1 MIRFDNVTK
10 RYSDNIALNELT
22 FDTGYYNNT
31 ALVGNNGCGKTTTIN
46 VICNLI
52 KYDSGKAYIFERLI
66 TPSYNSYKNKI
77 GVVLS
82 TQYFI
87 NEFSLQEYWKF
98 VCRFQKVPPREANN
112 RIEDLTLLF
121 ELQNERNKKIKKLS
135 GGNQMKVSIGAALI
149 HNPDLII
156 LDEPFINLDI
166 KTTEKLITILKG
178 FKKKKKIFVTS
189 HHLDLVAELCDN
201 FLIMD
206 KGKIIHKIDKSV
218 VDNQQ
223 IIKEHIYRQ
232 LTKFNRNINLAW
244 LE

>member
-1 MIRFDNVTK
+1 MIRFDEVTK
-10 RYSDNIALNELT
+10 KYSKNIALDKLT
-22 FDTGYYNNT
+22 FDTSSYINT

-52 KYDSGKAYIFERLI
+52 KYNAGEAYIFEKLI

-87 NEFSLQEYWKF
+87 NEFSLLEYWKF
-98 VCRFQKVPPREANN
+98 VCRFQKVPPKQINN
-112 RIEDLTLLF
+112 RIEDLILLF

-149 HNPDLII
+149 HNPELII
-156 LDEPFINLDI
+156 LDEPFVNLDI
-166 KTTEKLITILKG
+166 KTTERLVAILKG
-178 FKKKKKIFVTS
+178 FKKKKKIFITS
-189 HHLDLVAELCDN
+189 HHLDLVTELCDT

-206 KGKIIHKIDKSV
+206 EGKIIHNIDKSGIE
-218 VDNQQ
+218 NKQM
-223 IIKEHIYRQ
+223 IKEHIYHH
-232 LTKFNRNINLAW
+232 LTKFKKNINLDW
-244 LE
+244 LK

>member
-1 MIRFDNVTK
+1 MIRFEDVTK
-10 RYSDNIALNELT
+10 KYSDKIALNKLT
-22 FDTGYYNNT
+22 FDTGNYNNT
-31 ALVGNNGCGKTTTIN
+31 ALIGNNGCGKTTTIN

-52 KYDSGKAYIFERLI
+52 KYDSGKAYIFEKLI

-87 NEFSLQEYWKF
+87 NEFSLLEYWKF
-98 VCRFQKVPPREANN
+98 VCRFQKVPSKEINN
-112 RIEDLTLLF
+112 RIDDLILLF
-121 ELQNERNKKIKKLS
+121 ELQNERDQKIKKLS

-149 HNPDLII
+149 HNPELII
-156 LDEPFINLDI
+156 LDEPFVNLDI
-166 KTTEKLITILKG
+166 KTTGRLIAILKG
-178 FKKKKKIFVTS
+178 FNKKKKIFITS

-206 KGKIIHKIDKSV
+206 EGKVIHRIDKSRIE
-218 VDNQQ
+218 NQQ
-223 IIKEHIYRQ
+223 IIKDHIYHQ
-232 LTKFNRNINLAW
+232 LTKSKKNINLAW